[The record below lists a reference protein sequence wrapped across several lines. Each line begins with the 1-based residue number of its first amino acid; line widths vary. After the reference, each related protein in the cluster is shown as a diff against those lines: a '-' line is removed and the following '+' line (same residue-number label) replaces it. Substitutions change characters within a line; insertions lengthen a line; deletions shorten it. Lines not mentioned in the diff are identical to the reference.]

1 MSGDVPQCA
10 LKPCPFCGGAVQFRK
25 ALHISDGNTDAVIH
39 AAPSD
44 CGLVEFSD
52 GSTDESI
59 LAKWN
64 ASAAVLPS
72 SEELTPDQVAWL
84 HERADETRRRWAE
97 HSGCSEDSFV
107 PLREALERAE
117 KYFELIRLKL
127 INHLN
132 EPERSAFWAAVQAR
146 DLMRSYLSAGAA
158 TENNSPAAPPTDATS
173 QAIKDAQE
181 HLKQGIGVL
190 LARKVPVPME
200 LHRAAHALS
209 YALNGLGASPSKTCE
224 CGFSTEVCAT
234 NPCMRKKVHLA
245 GLTPDSKWPDG
256 APIAVSAEKK

>member
-97 HSGCSEDSFV
+97 HSGCSEVTMPPNGGWYVHLDNIV
-107 PLREALERAE
+107 YHLDDVEVDEAGNCKWTDVANALQHIKACHRALDPNASGE
-117 KYFELIRLKL
+117 
-127 INHLN
+127 
-132 EPERSAFWAAVQAR
+132 
-146 DLMRSYLSAGAA
+146 
-158 TENNSPAAPPTDATS
+158 TAPPTDATS
-173 QAIKDAQE
+173 QAIKEAQE
-181 HLKQGIGVL
+181 HLKAGIDML
-190 LARKVPVPME
+190 KASDTPIPIE
-200 LHRAAHALS
+200 LHRSAHALS
-209 YALNGLGASPSKTCE
+209 YALNGSGASPS
-224 CGFSTEVCAT
+224 
-234 NPCMRKKVHLA
+234 NPSFDI
-245 GLTPDSKWPDG
+245 GTYIDDNTDDG
-256 APIAVSAEKK
+256 R